1 MTKYPNANV
10 SGCVPEIPLSKICYV
25 RLAHLRCDQA
35 QSSVALAEVQIFSDL
50 TNAGNVKRAII
61 TVLVLAG
68 FLQMNAQQ
76 PLFVKKGAQGNGS
89 SWSQAFGD
97 LQQALRI
104 AKPGT
109 SIWVAA
115 GVYTPTTSNDRSKS
129 FVIGNGVILLGG
141 FSGFESHS
149 DQRNWVANETILS
162 GDIGTASQDD
172 NSLNIVYT
180 CNVNNVVV
188 DGFTISG
195 GNSAN
200 SIDLEGTRNGTGAAW
215 FNEAS
220 MNTHGVLIQNCTFRD
235 NAANFAAGIYNL
247 AVNGATNNSRILN
260 CAFINNSSKIEGGA
274 IMNVA
279 VGATCSVMIDGC
291 DFVENF
297 AIYGGAIFD
306 RAKNSGTNT
315 SQIKNNT
322 LRLNK
327 AVNDGSDFFTN
338 RDNSSYNKP
347 FYSNNVSTNAPSSS
361 NILDEAKV
369 TPGGTNGSNAK
380 MRSSNSSTRILQN

>member
-1 MTKYPNANV
+1 M
-10 SGCVPEIPLSKICYV
+10 PEIPLSKICYV

-97 LQQALRI
+97 LQQALRV

-149 DQRNWVANETILS
+149 DQRNLVVNETILS

-188 DGFTISG
+188 DG
-195 GNSAN
+195 
-200 SIDLEGTRNGTGAAW
+200 SIPKGKYSYMVDLGYLSPGVYVAHLRNT
-215 FNEAS
+215 E
-220 MNTHGVLIQNCTFRD
+220 
-235 NAANFAAGIYNL
+235 
-247 AVNGATNNSRILN
+247 
-260 CAFINNSSKIEGGA
+260 SSIFQK
-274 IMNVA
+274 V
-279 VGATCSVMIDGC
+279 V
-291 DFVENF
+291 VE
-297 AIYGGAIFD
+297 
-306 RAKNSGTNT
+306 
-315 SQIKNNT
+315 
-322 LRLNK
+322 
-327 AVNDGSDFFTN
+327 
-338 RDNSSYNKP
+338 
-347 FYSNNVSTNAPSSS
+347 
-361 NILDEAKV
+361 
-369 TPGGTNGSNAK
+369 
-380 MRSSNSSTRILQN
+380 

>member
-1 MTKYPNANV
+1 LTKYPNANV

-35 QSSVALAEVQIFSDL
+35 QSSVALAVVQIFSDL
-50 TNAGNVKRAII
+50 TNAGNVKRAIFTI
-61 TVLVLAG
+61 LVLAG
-68 FLQMNAQQ
+68 FLQMNAQST
-76 PLFVKKGAQGNGS
+76 LFVKKGAQGNGS

-109 SIWVAA
+109 FIWVAT
-115 GVYTPTTSNDRSKS
+115 GVYTPTSSDDRSKS
-129 FVIGNGVILLGG
+129 FVIGDGVVLLGG
-141 FSGFESHS
+141 FAGVETRS
-149 DQRNWVANETILS
+149 DQRNWISNETILS
-162 GDIGTASQDD
+162 GDIGSPSQED
-172 NSLNIVYT
+172 NSLNVVYT

-188 DGFTISG
+188 DGFTICD

-200 SIDLEGTRNGTGAAW
+200 SLDQEGSRNGTGAAW

-220 MNTHGVLIQNCTFRD
+220 SNAHSVLIQNCTFRD
-235 NAANFAAGIYNL
+235 NAANYAAGIYNF
-247 AVNGATNNSRILN
+247 ATNGATNNSKILN
-260 CAFINNSSKIEGGA
+260 CSFTNNSSKIEGGA

-279 VGATCSVMIDGC
+279 VGATCNVTIDGC
-291 DFVENF
+291 DFVKNF
-297 AIYGGAIFD
+297 AVYGGAIFD
-306 RAKNSGTNT
+306 RAKNNGTNT

-322 LRLNK
+322 LSQNK

-347 FYSNNVSTNAPSSS
+347 LYLNNVSTNAPSSS

-369 TPGGTNGSNAK
+369 TPSGTNASNAK